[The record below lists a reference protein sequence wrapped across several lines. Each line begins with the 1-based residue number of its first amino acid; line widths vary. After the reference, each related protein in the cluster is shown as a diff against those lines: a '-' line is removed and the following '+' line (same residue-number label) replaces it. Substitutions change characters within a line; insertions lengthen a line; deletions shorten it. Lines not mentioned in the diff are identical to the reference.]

1 MEMKVRL
8 APAAEA
14 DLAHIRDT
22 ILSENPA
29 AGERVQQSIARAI

>member
-1 MEMKVRL
+1 MKVRL

-22 ILSENPA
+22 VLSANPPA
-29 AGERVQQSIARAI
+29 AEQCNGLLHEPSSF